1 MLGRQCRRRWATIGP
16 ALGLYIVLAG
26 LLRVFT
32 HSIRGSGYAYRGF
45 IARHARRAEYLDF
58 SVQFHARI
66 QRGGGCTF
74 LAKTFNSSL
83 YCPKFS
89 KKSQS
94 ADIGL
99 MRCRCVRVT
108 LLTVMSL

>member
-1 MLGRQCRRRWATIGP
+1 MLIGDLLPDMLGEPNTWIFLCN
-16 ALGLYIVLAG
+16 
-26 LLRVFT
+26 FM
-32 HSIRGSGYAYRGF
+32 RGF
-45 IARHARRAEYLDF
+45 R
-58 SVQFHARI
+58 
-66 QRGGGCTF
+66 GGCTF

-83 YCPKFS
+83 NCPKFS

-99 MRCRCVRVT
+99 MCCRCVRVT